1 MMRTRNPADP
11 SGIGRRACL
20 GLVGAAVLSAPHV
33 LRAETLRAETLRDVD
48 VVVIGAGSAGIS
60 AARQL
65 IAWDYDVAVL
75 EARGRIGGRAWTD
88 PGALGLPWDRG
99 AQWLHNGGDNPLRR
113 LARDLGLSLTA
124 SDFEDM
130 TASGTPLDPRHAAE
144 RLLAALDVFDAGLDA
159 MAGGTPPGATLATLL
174 GGDPWTD
181 AALRLSAISLGGDP
195 DQLSL
200 ADAIT
205 LASGQ
210 DWLVEGGTGGLLSR
224 LAAGLPIHTGH
235 AVTGIDLRPA
245 DHVAVTGDFGT
256 IRAGQVV
263 LTVPPPVL
271 AAGGIRF
278 TPDLPPAHG
287 QAMAALEGAEF
298 LKVGF
303 RLAERPAETA
313 EFQLDL
319 PRLEA
324 GEGALIHLDPRMP
337 VAAVIFSGRPAEALR
352 RSGAQVVIAEAAEV
366 LRRQTGLTGIASA
379 WNDWS
384 ADPFSLGPWAR
395 PRPGAEEAREI
406 YATPIDERLF
416 MAGEAAPGPLALTL
430 GGAWEAGLAAA
441 EAIWEVT

>member
-1 MMRTRNPADP
+1 MTRTRNPADP
-11 SGIGRRACL
+11 PEIGRRACL
-20 GLVGAAVLSAPHV
+20 GLVGAAVLSAPRV
-33 LRAETLRAETLRDVD
+33 LRAEPLRDVD
-48 VVVIGAGSAGIS
+48 VVVIGAGCAGIS

-65 IAWDYDVAVL
+65 IAWDYEVAVL

-130 TASGTPLDPRHAAE
+130 TATGTPLDPRDAAA
-144 RLLAALDVFDAGLDA
+144 RLLSALDAFDAGLDA
-159 MAGGTPPGATLATLL
+159 MADRLAPGANLAALL
-174 GGDPWTD
+174 GRD
-181 AALRLSAISLGGDP
+181 AWADRALRLSAISLGGDP

-200 ADAIT
+200 ADTIA
-205 LASGQ
+205 LASGE

-224 LAAGLPIHTGH
+224 LAEGVPIHTGH

-278 TPDLPPAHG
+278 TPDLPTAHRE
-287 QAMAALEGAEF
+287 AMAALEGAEF

-303 RLAERPAETA
+303 RLAERPAEAA

-352 RSGAQVVIAEAAEV
+352 RAGAPAVIAEAEER
-366 LRRQTGLTGIASA
+366 LRFHTGLGPVAAA
-379 WNDWS
+379 WQDWS
-384 ADPFSLGPWAR
+384 ADPFSLGTWAR
-395 PRPGAEEAREI
+395 PRPGAEGAREI
-406 YATPIDERLF
+406 YASPIDNRLF
-416 MAGEAAPGPLALTL
+416 MAGEASPGPQAQTL
-430 GGAWEAGLAAA
+430 GGAWEAGRAAA